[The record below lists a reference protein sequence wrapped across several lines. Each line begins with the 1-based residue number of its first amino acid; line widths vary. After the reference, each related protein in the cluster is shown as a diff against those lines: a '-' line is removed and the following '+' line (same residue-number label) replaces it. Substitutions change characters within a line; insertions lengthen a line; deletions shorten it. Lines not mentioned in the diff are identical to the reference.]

1 MSLPPI
7 LFSCAG
13 DKWTDEWPT
22 PRDFFAKLDRRY
34 RFTLDPC
41 ATAENATWPGAGLTT
56 AIAIHAPTRSNA
68 ALMFECTL
76 GETAMMKYPS
86 DVEAFMDRFVADN
99 PGAGW
104 RAVIRAF
111 EQTMLQSM
119 RPGGHLYERFD
130 ADGSYDRRK

>member
-41 ATAENATWPGAGLTT
+41 ATAENATCPVYF
-56 AIAIHAPTRSNA
+56 TR
-68 ALMFECTL
+68 E
-76 GETAMMKYPS
+76 
-86 DVEAFMDRFVADN
+86 
-99 PGAGW
+99 
-104 RAVIRAF
+104 
-111 EQTMLQSM
+111 
-119 RPGGHLYERFD
+119 
-130 ADGSYDRRK
+130 